1 MTERFTITTPIYYPN
16 DRLHIGHAYT
26 TVAAD
31 AIARFHRL
39 RGEDVFFVTGTDE
52 HGQKIED
59 RAGKVGKTPIA
70 YVDEIVSDIRDLWQ
84 TLGISHDDFIRTTE
98 PRHERVVQEVFRQLE
113 AKGAVGH
120 EAHERTF
127 VFFPKLKEDRVKR
140 TATRELLDRV
150 FGGNVGSMVA
160 HLLKQERLSRAE
172 VDELRRLIDQQP
184 KD

>member
-1 MTERFTITTPIYYPN
+1 MSEAQLGRMQFRIMQVLWDRGRANAREITDALNASEPVA
-16 DRLHIGHAYT
+16 HS
-26 TVAAD
+26 TV
-31 AIARFHRL
+31 
-39 RGEDVFFVTGTDE
+39 
-52 HGQKIED
+52 
-59 RAGKVGKTPIA
+59 
-70 YVDEIVSDIRDLWQ
+70 Q
-84 TLGISHDDFIRTTE
+84 TLL
-98 PRHERVVQEVFRQLE
+98 RQLE

-127 VFFPKLKEDRVKR
+127 VFFPKLKEDRVKK

-184 KD
+184 KG

>member
-1 MTERFTITTPIYYPN
+1 MSEAQLGRMQFRIMQVLWDRGRASAREITEALNASEPVA
-16 DRLHIGHAYT
+16 HS
-26 TVAAD
+26 TV
-31 AIARFHRL
+31 
-39 RGEDVFFVTGTDE
+39 
-52 HGQKIED
+52 
-59 RAGKVGKTPIA
+59 
-70 YVDEIVSDIRDLWQ
+70 Q
-84 TLGISHDDFIRTTE
+84 TLL
-98 PRHERVVQEVFRQLE
+98 RQLE